1 MNQIDSYLIRCAS
14 CRTKNRIPSDKAGMI
29 AKCGK
34 CGSSINT
41 EELLI
46 DNVVI
51 VTDEDFD
58 KWVIRSPLPVLIDC
72 WAPWCGPCKMI
83 APIVEEIAAAYEGK
97 ATICKLNTDDARDS
111 AMEFGIS
118 AIPTLILFKDGHFPA
133 LGAHL
138 MTGCQ
143 SAWPTTEYD
152 DVFWFRTHLGSLP
165 LARATLL

>member
-83 APIVEEIAAAYEGK
+83 GPVIEELASEYRGRARV
-97 ATICKLNTDDARDS
+97 CKLNVDENPQVATRFQIKS
-111 AMEFGIS
+111 
-118 AIPTLILFKDGHFPA
+118 IPTMLIFDNGQLKESLVGA
-133 LGAHL
+133 LPKQHIVQKMA
-138 MTGCQ
+138 Q
-143 SAWPTTEYD
+143 Y
-152 DVFWFRTHLGSLP
+152 F
-165 LARATLL
+165 

>member
-34 CGSSINT
+34 CGAAINT

-51 VTDEDFD
+51 VTDKDFD

-83 APIVEEIAAAYEGK
+83 GPIIEELASEYRGRVRV
-97 ATICKLNTDDARDS
+97 CKLNVDENPQVSSRFQIKS
-111 AMEFGIS
+111 
-118 AIPTLILFKDGHFPA
+118 IPTMLIFDNGQLKESLVGA
-133 LGAHL
+133 LPKQQIVQKMAL
-138 MTGCQ
+138 
-143 SAWPTTEYD
+143 Y
-152 DVFWFRTHLGSLP
+152 L
-165 LARATLL
+165 